1 LSNSS
6 GGLVTLYRALSS
18 AHLRCADAHTSR
30 AAESISSSAP
40 PHSTWAAANLRK
52 KFPDFS
58 VSGIG
63 KKILLKAP
71 AIAE

>member
-1 LSNSS
+1 
-6 GGLVTLYRALSS
+6 V
-18 AHLRCADAHTSR
+18 
-30 AAESISSSAP
+30 P